1 MPPEK
6 LVREWE
12 AEYWQAG
19 IENGRFP
26 CSLQSFLLC
35 KAAEWGSLGLS
46 PRKGRKKI
54 AESASHLT
62 PPPGRQQLTL
72 ELSLQD

>member
-1 MPPEK
+1 MKKEFMPPSK

-19 IENGRFP
+19 IENGRFS

-35 KAAEWGSLGLS
+35 KAAEWGSLGLL
-46 PRKGRKKI
+46 PRKKAANGRPD
-54 AESASHLT
+54 
-62 PPPGRQQLTL
+62 PPSLPGRQQLRL
-72 ELSLQD
+72 PL